1 MMRMY
6 ERMVLDKSVYP
17 LIGLVSSAV
26 LGDCGF
32 LFWKAVSSPDVRFN
46 KTERV
51 HQIIRKHT

>member
-1 MMRMY
+1 MY